1 MSDFLKKQLD
11 KISKLP
17 TIPVIA
23 QEILRISSDDMS
35 SVRALE
41 KIVEKDPAI
50 AAKILSVANSAAF
63 GNRLPTKTINRAIM
77 RIGFDNVRSI
87 ALGISLI
94 TVFGNDGKKGL
105 LDYERIFQHSAS
117 VGVLARSL
125 SREYKLGVSDELL
138 ASGMLHDIGFLVLNR
153 YFNESYSEVLSRH
166 QENDYLLETEKEVL
180 GFTHADVGMW
190 LAEKW
195 ELPDNILDATL
206 HHHNPSHAKRNIE
219 NVAVTHL
226 ADYLTSVNGFA
237 STKNEQE
244 YSFDKSVLEILSIS
258 ESDLREIESSAQN
271 VIFI

>member
-105 LDYERIFQHSAS
+105 LDYERI
-117 VGVLARSL
+117 
-125 SREYKLGVSDELL
+125 
-138 ASGMLHDIGFLVLNR
+138 R

-195 ELPDNILDATL
+195 ELPDNVLDATL